1 MIASPDDVFQALI
14 DAQADLNDDD
24 AALFR
29 AKLILL
35 LADRVGDDE
44 AVKEAIGMAREGLGV
59 VREGMGEDEEL
70 GSMT

>member
-1 MIASPDDVFQALI
+1 MIASPDDVLQALI

-44 AVKEAIGMAREGLGV
+44 AVTEAIGLAREGLG
-59 VREGMGEDEEL
+59 ED
-70 GSMT
+70 

>member
-1 MIASPDDVFQALI
+1 MIASPDDVLQALI

-44 AVKEAIGMAREGLGV
+44 AVKQAIGMARQGL
-59 VREGMGEDEEL
+59 GEDEES

>member
-1 MIASPDDVFQALI
+1 MIASPDDVLQALI

-44 AVKEAIGMAREGLGV
+44 AVIEAIGLAREGVG
-59 VREGMGEDEEL
+59 EGTKD
-70 GSMT
+70 

>member
-1 MIASPDDVFQALI
+1 MIANPDDVFQALM

-35 LADRVGDDE
+35 LADRVGNDE
-44 AVKEAIGMAREGLGV
+44 AVIEAIGLAREGVG
-59 VREGMGEDEEL
+59 EGAPG
-70 GSMT
+70 T

>member
-1 MIASPDDVFQALI
+1 MIASPDDVFQALM
-14 DAQADLNDDD
+14 DTQAELSDDD

-44 AVKEAIGMAREGLGV
+44 AVKEAIRLACEGLGK
-59 VREGMGEDEEL
+59 GAMD
-70 GSMT
+70 

>member
-1 MIASPDDVFQALI
+1 MIANPDDVLQALI

-44 AVKEAIGMAREGLGV
+44 AVTEAIGLAREGLG
-59 VREGMGEDEEL
+59 ED
-70 GSMT
+70 

>member
-1 MIASPDDVFQALI
+1 MIASPDDVLQALI

-35 LADRVGDDE
+35 LADRVGDGE
-44 AVKEAIGMAREGLGV
+44 AVSEAIGLAREGVG
-59 VREGMGEDEEL
+59 EGTKD
-70 GSMT
+70 

>member
-1 MIASPDDVFQALI
+1 MIASPDDVLQALI
-14 DAQADLNDDD
+14 DAQAELNDDD

-44 AVKEAIGMAREGLGV
+44 AVKEAIGMAREGVG
-59 VREGMGEDEEL
+59 EGTRD
-70 GSMT
+70 TT

>member
-1 MIASPDDVFQALI
+1 MIASPDDVLQALI

-35 LADRVGDDE
+35 LVDRVGDDE
-44 AVKEAIGMAREGLGV
+44 AVIEAIGLAREGLG
-59 VREGMGEDEEL
+59 EGTRD
-70 GSMT
+70 